1 MNWTLA
7 RIHSTFE
14 EIGFYEVNNVSF
26 DFQSS
31 SLILTF
37 HNFGELPIVMV
48 VSDKQVL
55 VEVALVERHEF
66 DNPSEI
72 DYLLLTTHK
81 YLPLSTIAIQP
92 INNVD
97 WYVLFGALSTQS
109 KIEVITEELMQ
120 LVSNTF
126 NVIDTLEP
134 LYRFNTKAF

>member
-1 MNWTLA
+1 MDWTLE
-7 RIHSTFE
+7 RIHESFDE
-14 EIGFYEVNNVSF
+14 RGFYDANNVSF
-26 DFQSS
+26 DLEST
-31 SLILTF
+31 SLLLTF
-37 HNFGELPIVMV
+37 HNFGELPIVIA

-81 YLPLSTIAIQP
+81 YLPLSTIAIQS
-92 INNVD
+92 INSVD

-109 KIEVITEELMQ
+109 RIEVIIEELMQ

-134 LYRFNTKAF
+134 LYKFNAKAI